1 MLPTSGFRVKGFD
14 VTNTEVQKYRM
25 NFTLEL
31 QLKQQIEEISLI
43 FPARINTTPKDFIL
57 MITYNAGHYCMGVVF
72 VSVLFKTQ
80 QGPVPRCVFI
90 NYMHTMDRCLQKIF
104 FMYQYLL

>member
-25 NFTLEL
+25 TFTLEL
-31 QLKQQIEEISLI
+31 QLKQQIEEIGLI
-43 FPARINTTPKDFIL
+43 FPARINTTTKDFIL
-57 MITYNAGHYCMGVVF
+57 MITYNAGHYCSGVLF

-80 QGPVPRCVFI
+80 QGFI
-90 NYMHTMDRCLQKIF
+90 NYMHTMDTCYTVVKSCLMKI
-104 FMYQYLL
+104 